1 MGRSGSGKSTLLRAL
16 AGIWPF
22 GEGRIEL
29 PEGRKTLFLPQKPYL
44 PLGSLREALLY
55 PQAAQDTSDEVLG
68 EVLTAVGLGELQ
80 PSLDAIEPW
89 SMILSLG
96 EQQRIAMARVLLQR
110 PRLVFLDEATS
121 ALDESS
127 ETTLYEL
134 LIAQNPK
141 MTVVS
146 VGHRSS
152 LCHLHSRRWT
162 LEGAQFVETI
172 EI

>member
-1 MGRSGSGKSTLLRAL
+1 
-16 AGIWPF
+16 
-22 GEGRIEL
+22 
-29 PEGRKTLFLPQKPYL
+29 
-44 PLGSLREALLY
+44 
-55 PQAAQDTSDEVLG
+55 
-68 EVLTAVGLGELQ
+68 
-80 PSLDAIEPW
+80 
-89 SMILSLG
+89 MILSLG